1 MIFIHS
7 GIYKF
12 NRVV

>member
-7 GIYKF
+7 
-12 NRVV
+12 NW